1 MSKPESRGPGRAPL
15 PATRVNAFFHHLG
28 RTGSVTVAAN
38 RAQLRRS
45 TLYQM
50 RQDDDAFA
58 ERWARSLDLGVER
71 LQDNAMNRALN
82 GTEKPIYRNGQKVG
96 SVQQFD
102 NRLLQFLL
110 KAHRPDL
117 YGDRG
122 HAAAPALPFD
132 LVKRMAAAETRLAER
147 EKAKGAPAKKAAVDG
162 KKGGK
167 NHGQK

>member
-1 MSKPESRGPGRAPL
+1 MSKPESRGPGRAPM
-15 PATRVNAFFHHLG
+15 PASKVNAFFHHLG

-45 TLYQM
+45 TLYER
-50 RQDDDAFA
+50 RQDDEEFA
-58 ERWARSLDLGVER
+58 ERWARALDLGVER

-82 GTEKPIYRNGQKVG
+82 GTPKPIWRNGQEVG
-96 SVQQFD
+96 SVRQFD

-122 HAAAPALPFD
+122 KAAAPALPFD
-132 LVKRMAAAETRLAER
+132 LVKRMAEAEARLAER
-147 EKAKGAPAKKAAVDG
+147 EKKKQAVPAKAKPKAKGKTHAK
-162 KKGGK
+162 
-167 NHGQK
+167 

>member
-15 PATRVNAFFHHLG
+15 PAVKVNAFFHHLG

-38 RAQLRRS
+38 RAQLRRT
-45 TLYQM
+45 TLYQR
-50 RQDDDAFA
+50 RQEDDAFA
-58 ERWARSLDLGVER
+58 ERWARALDLGVER

-82 GTEKPIYRNGQKVG
+82 GTPKPVWRNGQQVG

-122 HAAAPALPFD
+122 HAAAPGLPFD
-132 LVKRMAAAETRLAER
+132 LVKRMAAAEVRLAER
-147 EKAKGAPAKKAAVDG
+147 EKKRPPEKKTKGAADA
-162 KKGGK
+162 
-167 NHGQK
+167 Q

>member
-15 PATRVNAFFHHLG
+15 PKARVNAFFHHLG

-58 ERWARSLDLGVER
+58 ERWAKALDLGVER
-71 LQDNAMNRALN
+71 LQDNAMNRAMN
-82 GTEKPIYRNGQKVG
+82 GSPKPVWRNGQKVG
-96 SVQQFD
+96 SIQQFD

-122 HAAAPALPFD
+122 HAAPPSLPFD
-132 LVKRMAAAETRLAER
+132 LVKRMAAAEARLAER
-147 EKAKGAPAKKAAVDG
+147 EKKAGSAKKPTAEATAKGKKHA
-162 KKGGK
+162 
-167 NHGQK
+167 Q